1 VANVAEGEDD
11 DEELKRPVSGSI
23 IDDVVV
29 TVELKQL
36 FVEDDVSLVVVDAVV
51 IDGIV
56 DVPLYVGNGW
66 EGVDQVVVAS
76 CLHNAPVCHMDGKY
90 GHEKLLPDNNIS
102 RMSVSIGVLPT
113 SRTKNNCS
121 ITCL

>member
-36 FVEDDVSLVVVDAVV
+36 FVEDEVSLVVVDAVV

-56 DVPLYVGNGW
+56 DVPL
-66 EGVDQVVVAS
+66 
-76 CLHNAPVCHMDGKY
+76 
-90 GHEKLLPDNNIS
+90 
-102 RMSVSIGVLPT
+102 
-113 SRTKNNCS
+113 
-121 ITCL
+121 